1 MTEKEVVEA
10 SALTKMIVQARER
23 GKSFIQIA
31 EDYEITPEKA
41 YADYMAFME
50 SENEVNEYEYRLLQL
65 RRLERLID
73 KCYELVEV
81 GSVDHMK
88 LTLSVIK
95 EISALLGLHKEKAQQ
110 IVQVIDQRQV
120 VLVTNYVQAVSDTL
134 KAQVLRTV
142 TAKKAREQL
151 ETEWDRWVAEASA
164 EPLKE
169 IEQDK
174 VKV

>member
-1 MTEKEVVEA
+1 
-10 SALTKMIVQARER
+10 MIVQARER

-81 GSVDHMK
+81 GSVDHTK
-88 LTLSVIK
+88 LTFSVIK
-95 EISALLGLHKEKAQQ
+95 ETSALLGRPHEKAQPM
-110 IVQVIDQRQV
+110 VQVTAQR
-120 VLVTNYVQAVSDTL
+120 
-134 KAQVLRTV
+134 
-142 TAKKAREQL
+142 
-151 ETEWDRWVAEASA
+151 
-164 EPLKE
+164 
-169 IEQDK
+169 
-174 VKV
+174 